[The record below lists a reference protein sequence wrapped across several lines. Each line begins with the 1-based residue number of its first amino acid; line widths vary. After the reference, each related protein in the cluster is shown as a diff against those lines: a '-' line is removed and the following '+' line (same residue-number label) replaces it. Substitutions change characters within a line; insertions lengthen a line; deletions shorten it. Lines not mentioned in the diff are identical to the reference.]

1 MKTYKVKN
9 RSSNRVMYS
18 VPDLGVFRDFVPG
31 EVKQI
36 SHEELEKLSYR
47 PGGVTLISSYL
58 QIDDLE
64 AASEFNA
71 GRPVELEYNFDEND
85 VADLLRNGSLDSLLD
100 ALDFAPA
107 GVVEL
112 IKTLAVSL
120 PLADN
125 NKLSAIKAKTGF
137 DAAAAIRH
145 LEEERQAAL
154 EEKKDTSNVYN
165 NGGARRVQQDTASSG
180 RRVQSTESK
189 YKIVSAN

>member
-85 VADLLRNGSLDSLLD
+85 VTELLKNGSLDSLLD

-145 LEEERQAAL
+145 LEEERQATL

-165 NGGARRVQQDTASSG
+165 NGGARRVQQDTVSSG